1 MTLVSIIQISALQSQ
16 TIKPC
21 LRNQLWQGRAFAV
34 LDFYKVF
41 VFTKKKI
48 FFMLFTFYFVCS
60 LLWPQFGICQKR
72 LKIIT
77 QSHLS
82 HWIKRSEG
90 KQSHFFLQQNK
101 DLFVSQN
108 IHLQVKL
115 LVCIIF
121 TEQSPPFSFGNIKII
136 IYTFHF
142 PYFLLYWSY
151 STAQGN

>member
-1 MTLVSIIQISALQSQ
+1 MTLVSIIQISALQSL

-21 LRNQLWQGRAFAV
+21 LRNQLWQGRTFAV
-34 LDFYKVF
+34 LDFNEVFVLFKVF
-41 VFTKKKI
+41 TKKI

-60 LLWPQFGICQKR
+60 LLWPQFGICQK
-72 LKIIT
+72 LLLM

-101 DLFVSQN
+101 DLFFSQN

-121 TEQSPPFSFGNIKII
+121 TEQSPPFSFGNI
-136 IYTFHF
+136 
-142 PYFLLYWSY
+142 
-151 STAQGN
+151 